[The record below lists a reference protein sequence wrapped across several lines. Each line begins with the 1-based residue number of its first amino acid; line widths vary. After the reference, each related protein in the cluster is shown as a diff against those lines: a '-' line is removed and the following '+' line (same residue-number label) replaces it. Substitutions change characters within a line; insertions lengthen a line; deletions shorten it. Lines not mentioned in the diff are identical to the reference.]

1 MLFSC
6 AALRSL
12 TLACCRFALPAT
24 VSLPSVE
31 TLLLSHVNGPDS
43 DVQRLVSG
51 CPRLADL
58 SIVACRALT
67 AVTVLGA
74 RLRRLAILCSDSL
87 AAVAVDAS
95 ELRHFEYSGFVPDG
109 RNFLTLHGDAQRRR
123 GMAYCKVNICGAEA
137 TSEYK
142 LTHLRQFLQLF
153 AADAEHLQL
162 ESARLG
168 AGADKDASVSFPTF
182 PNLRRLELW
191 GRLPD
196 KDAAAAA
203 AALATVNR
211 ILTSTPELESLA
223 LGFHSPA
230 YSRSRRESQDCPE
243 ELLSGQQLRYNPHG
257 RGLAAAPQ
265 APCLR
270 STVRELSLV
279 HYQGGVAQ
287 RSLARFVLRSAPAIA
302 EVYCGCAEGDWST
315 LSQLKREIIGWVMN
329 KSANTIFA

>member
-142 LTHLRQFLQLF
+142 LTHLRQFLQL
-153 AADAEHLQL
+153 
-162 ESARLG
+162 
-168 AGADKDASVSFPTF
+168 
-182 PNLRRLELW
+182 
-191 GRLPD
+191 
-196 KDAAAAA
+196 
-203 AALATVNR
+203 
-211 ILTSTPELESLA
+211 
-223 LGFHSPA
+223 
-230 YSRSRRESQDCPE
+230 SRRESQDCPE